1 MLFLT
6 VTARNEWS
14 STLAGTD
21 QLSYFFP
28 SIGLSGVISDMI
40 QLPKAINYLK
50 ARVSYADVGSPLPR
64 NLTQPRYT
72 WMVAH
77 VRGLLLPIALSVS
90 SIQKRRLLGK
100 LV

>member
-72 WMVAH
+72 WDGSSRTWVAPTY
-77 VRGLLLPIALSVS
+77 RPLGKLYPE
-90 SIQKRRLLGK
+90 RRLLGK